1 MYSCLPSHPRSGEK
15 HVIKSRTQ
23 LTHNHRRTERMRTT
37 EQLKDSGG
45 LAAIARMLKAQQQ
58 QQTTTTA
65 NENDEE
71 CNDDDEK
78 EKRGEKRRRKEKKKH
93 KKEKEKETKKEFKRK
108 KTSSKSDDSD
118 VNDDDAEDE
127 KRRRKSKSEE
137 EKEVS
142 LESLLR
148 RVDPVVMLDKNDDEN
163 DKMLKRIRAKLK
175 CALEANV
182 LHFSKRASG
191 ITKNASVTAERAH
204 AWRQAVRGYGDEE
217 NDERGPGN
225 VDSVLNVFKAM
236 SDVLMAIVS
245 VDSKCS
251 DDDSDDES
259 EIVKKYSPFASQ
271 LRALSTKAF

>member
-1 MYSCLPSHPRSGEK
+1 
-15 HVIKSRTQ
+15 
-23 LTHNHRRTERMRTT
+23 MRTT

-58 QQTTTTA
+58 QTTTTA
-65 NENDEE
+65 ENENDEE

-78 EKRGEKRRRKEKKKH
+78 KKRGEKRRRKEKKH
-93 KKEKEKETKKEFKRK
+93 KKEKEKETKKEFKGK
-108 KTSSKSDDSD
+108 KSSKSDDSD

-127 KRRRKSKSEE
+127 KRRRKKGKSEE

-142 LESLLR
+142 LDSLLR

-245 VDSKCS
+245 VDSICS
-251 DDDSDDES
+251 DDDDSDDES

>member
-1 MYSCLPSHPRSGEK
+1 
-15 HVIKSRTQ
+15 
-23 LTHNHRRTERMRTT
+23 
-37 EQLKDSGG
+37 
-45 LAAIARMLKAQQQ
+45 
-58 QQTTTTA
+58 
-65 NENDEE
+65 
-71 CNDDDEK
+71 
-78 EKRGEKRRRKEKKKH
+78 
-93 KKEKEKETKKEFKRK
+93 
-108 KTSSKSDDSD
+108 
-118 VNDDDAEDE
+118 
-127 KRRRKSKSEE
+127 
-137 EKEVS
+137 
-142 LESLLR
+142 
-148 RVDPVVMLDKNDDEN
+148 
-163 DKMLKRIRAKLK
+163 MLKRIRAKLK

>member
-1 MYSCLPSHPRSGEK
+1 
-15 HVIKSRTQ
+15 
-23 LTHNHRRTERMRTT
+23 MRTT

-45 LAAIARMLKAQQQ
+45 LAAIARMLKAQHK
-58 QQTTTTA
+58 QQTTTA
-65 NENDEE
+65 AENENDEE

-217 NDERGPGN
+217 NDERGPVN

>member
-1 MYSCLPSHPRSGEK
+1 
-15 HVIKSRTQ
+15 
-23 LTHNHRRTERMRTT
+23 MRTT

-65 NENDEE
+65 NENENDEEE
-71 CNDDDEK
+71 CNDDEK
-78 EKRGEKRRRKEKKKH
+78 KKRGEKRRRKEKKH

-225 VDSVLNVFKAM
+225 IDSVLNVFKAM

>member
-1 MYSCLPSHPRSGEK
+1 
-15 HVIKSRTQ
+15 
-23 LTHNHRRTERMRTT
+23 
-37 EQLKDSGG
+37 
-45 LAAIARMLKAQQQ
+45 
-58 QQTTTTA
+58 
-65 NENDEE
+65 
-71 CNDDDEK
+71 
-78 EKRGEKRRRKEKKKH
+78 
-93 KKEKEKETKKEFKRK
+93 
-108 KTSSKSDDSD
+108 
-118 VNDDDAEDE
+118 
-127 KRRRKSKSEE
+127 
-137 EKEVS
+137 
-142 LESLLR
+142 
-148 RVDPVVMLDKNDDEN
+148 MLDKNDDEN

-236 SDVLMAIVS
+236 LDVLMAIVS
-245 VDSKCS
+245 VDSICS
-251 DDDSDDES
+251 DDDDSDDES

>member
-1 MYSCLPSHPRSGEK
+1 
-15 HVIKSRTQ
+15 
-23 LTHNHRRTERMRTT
+23 MRTT

-58 QQTTTTA
+58 QTTTTA
-65 NENDEE
+65 ENENDEE

-78 EKRGEKRRRKEKKKH
+78 KKRGEKRRRKEKKH
-93 KKEKEKETKKEFKRK
+93 KKEKEKETKKEFKGK
-108 KTSSKSDDSD
+108 KSSKSDDSD

-127 KRRRKSKSEE
+127 KRRRKKGNSEE

-142 LESLLR
+142 LDSLLR
-148 RVDPVVMLDKNDDEN
+148 RVDPVVMLDKKDDDN

>member
-1 MYSCLPSHPRSGEK
+1 
-15 HVIKSRTQ
+15 
-23 LTHNHRRTERMRTT
+23 MRTT

-65 NENDEE
+65 NENENDEEE

-127 KRRRKSKSEE
+127 KRRRKKGKSEE

-148 RVDPVVMLDKNDDEN
+148 RVDPAVMSDKNDDEN

-245 VDSKCS
+245 VASKCS
-251 DDDSDDES
+251 DDEARRR
-259 EIVKKYSPFASQ
+259 E
-271 LRALSTKAF
+271 

>member
-1 MYSCLPSHPRSGEK
+1 
-15 HVIKSRTQ
+15 
-23 LTHNHRRTERMRTT
+23 MRTT

-45 LAAIARMLKAQQQ
+45 LAAIARMFKAQHK
-58 QQTTTTA
+58 QQTTTA
-65 NENDEE
+65 AENENDEE

-93 KKEKEKETKKEFKRK
+93 KKEKEKETKKECKRK

-127 KRRRKSKSEE
+127 KRRRKKSKSEE

>member
-1 MYSCLPSHPRSGEK
+1 MAKSFSLEAFKFSVYLSIPIAMTVFFAMNPSNLEEIIRNRMYVVYPASAPDPPS
-15 HVIKSRTQ
+15 
-23 LTHNHRRTERMRTT
+23 
-37 EQLKDSGG
+37 
-45 LAAIARMLKAQQQ
+45 
-58 QQTTTTA
+58 
-65 NENDEE
+65 
-71 CNDDDEK
+71 
-78 EKRGEKRRRKEKKKH
+78 
-93 KKEKEKETKKEFKRK
+93 EKETKKEFKRK

-127 KRRRKSKSEE
+127 KRRRKKSKSEE

-142 LESLLR
+142 LDSLLR
-148 RVDPVVMLDKNDDEN
+148 RVDPAVMLDKNDDEN

>member
-1 MYSCLPSHPRSGEK
+1 
-15 HVIKSRTQ
+15 
-23 LTHNHRRTERMRTT
+23 MRTT

-58 QQTTTTA
+58 QTTTTA
-65 NENDEE
+65 ENENDEE

-78 EKRGEKRRRKEKKKH
+78 KKRGEKRRRKEKKH
-93 KKEKEKETKKEFKRK
+93 KKEKEKETKKEFKGK
-108 KTSSKSDDSD
+108 KSSKSDDSD

-127 KRRRKSKSEE
+127 KRRRKKGKSEE

-142 LESLLR
+142 LDSLLR
-148 RVDPVVMLDKNDDEN
+148 RVDPVVMLDKNDDDN

-175 CALEANV
+175 FALEANV

>member
-1 MYSCLPSHPRSGEK
+1 
-15 HVIKSRTQ
+15 
-23 LTHNHRRTERMRTT
+23 MRTT

-45 LAAIARMLKAQQQ
+45 LAAIARMLKAQHK

-65 NENDEE
+65 ENENDDEE

-78 EKRGEKRRRKEKKKH
+78 KKRGEKRRRKEKKH
-93 KKEKEKETKKEFKRK
+93 KKEKEKETKKEFKGK
-108 KTSSKSDDSD
+108 KSSKSDDSD

-127 KRRRKSKSEE
+127 KRRRKKGKSEE

-148 RVDPVVMLDKNDDEN
+148 RVDPVVMLDKNDDES

>member
-1 MYSCLPSHPRSGEK
+1 
-15 HVIKSRTQ
+15 
-23 LTHNHRRTERMRTT
+23 MRTT

-45 LAAIARMLKAQQQ
+45 LAAIARMLKAQHK

-65 NENDEE
+65 ENENDEE

-78 EKRGEKRRRKEKKKH
+78 KKRGEKRRRKEKKKH
-93 KKEKEKETKKEFKRK
+93 KKEKEKETNKEFKRK

-127 KRRRKSKSEE
+127 KRRRKKGKSEE
-137 EKEVS
+137 EKEEVS
-142 LESLLR
+142 LDSLLR
-148 RVDPVVMLDKNDDEN
+148 RVDPVVMLDKNDDES

>member
-1 MYSCLPSHPRSGEK
+1 
-15 HVIKSRTQ
+15 
-23 LTHNHRRTERMRTT
+23 MRTT

-58 QQTTTTA
+58 QTTTTA
-65 NENDEE
+65 ENENDEE

-78 EKRGEKRRRKEKKKH
+78 EKRGEKRRRKEKKH
-93 KKEKEKETKKEFKRK
+93 KKEKEKETKKEFKGK
-108 KTSSKSDDSD
+108 KSSKSDDSD

-127 KRRRKSKSEE
+127 KRGRKKGKSEE

-142 LESLLR
+142 LDSLLR
-148 RVDPVVMLDKNDDEN
+148 RVDPVVMLDKNDDDN

-245 VDSKCS
+245 VDSICS
-251 DDDSDDES
+251 DDDDSDDES

>member
-1 MYSCLPSHPRSGEK
+1 
-15 HVIKSRTQ
+15 
-23 LTHNHRRTERMRTT
+23 MRTT

-58 QQTTTTA
+58 QQQTTTTA
-65 NENDEE
+65 ENENENDEE
-71 CNDDDEK
+71 ECNDDEEK
-78 EKRGEKRRRKEKKKH
+78 KRGEKRRRKEKKH

-127 KRRRKSKSEE
+127 KRRRKKGKSEE

-142 LESLLR
+142 LDSLLR
-148 RVDPVVMLDKNDDEN
+148 RVDPAVMSDKNDDEN

-245 VDSKCS
+245 VDSICS
-251 DDDSDDES
+251 DDDDSDDES

>member
-1 MYSCLPSHPRSGEK
+1 
-15 HVIKSRTQ
+15 
-23 LTHNHRRTERMRTT
+23 MRTT

-65 NENDEE
+65 ENENENDEE
-71 CNDDDEK
+71 ECNDDEK
-78 EKRGEKRRRKEKKKH
+78 KKRGEKRRRKEKKH

-127 KRRRKSKSEE
+127 KRRRKKGKSEE

-142 LESLLR
+142 LDSLLR
-148 RVDPVVMLDKNDDEN
+148 RVDPAVMLDKNEDEN
-163 DKMLKRIRAKLK
+163 DKMLKRVRAKLK

-182 LHFSKRASG
+182 LNFSKRASG

>member
-1 MYSCLPSHPRSGEK
+1 
-15 HVIKSRTQ
+15 
-23 LTHNHRRTERMRTT
+23 MRTT

-45 LAAIARMLKAQQQ
+45 LAAIARMLKAQHK

-65 NENDEE
+65 ENENDEE

-142 LESLLR
+142 FDSLLR

-182 LHFSKRASG
+182 LHFSKRVSG

>member
-1 MYSCLPSHPRSGEK
+1 
-15 HVIKSRTQ
+15 
-23 LTHNHRRTERMRTT
+23 MRTT

-58 QQTTTTA
+58 QTTTTA
-65 NENDEE
+65 NENENDEEE
-71 CNDDDEK
+71 CNDDEK
-78 EKRGEKRRRKEKKKH
+78 KKRGEKRRRKEKKH

-127 KRRRKSKSEE
+127 KRRRKKSKSEE

-142 LESLLR
+142 LKSLLR

-225 VDSVLNVFKAM
+225 IDSVLNVFKAM

-245 VDSKCS
+245 VASKF
-251 DDDSDDES
+251 SDDEDEDDT

>member
-1 MYSCLPSHPRSGEK
+1 
-15 HVIKSRTQ
+15 
-23 LTHNHRRTERMRTT
+23 MRTT

-58 QQTTTTA
+58 QQQTTTTA
-65 NENDEE
+65 ENENDEE

-78 EKRGEKRRRKEKKKH
+78 KKRGEKRRRKEKKH
-93 KKEKEKETKKEFKRK
+93 KKEKEKETKKEFKGK
-108 KTSSKSDDSD
+108 KSSKSDDSD

-127 KRRRKSKSEE
+127 KRRRKKGKSEE

-142 LESLLR
+142 LDSLLR
-148 RVDPVVMLDKNDDEN
+148 RVDPVVMLDKNDDDN

>member
-1 MYSCLPSHPRSGEK
+1 M
-15 HVIKSRTQ
+15 
-23 LTHNHRRTERMRTT
+23 MRTT

-45 LAAIARMLKAQQQ
+45 LAAIARLLKVQHK
-58 QQTTTTA
+58 QQTTTA
-65 NENDEE
+65 ENEKENDEE

-78 EKRGEKRRRKEKKKH
+78 KKRGQKRRRKEKKK
-93 KKEKEKETKKEFKRK
+93 KEKEKEKETKNEFKG
-108 KTSSKSDDSD
+108 KTSSKSDDDD

-127 KRRRKSKSEE
+127 KRRRKKGKSEE

-142 LESLLR
+142 LDSLLR
-148 RVDPVVMLDKNDDEN
+148 RVDPVVMLDKNDDDN

-225 VDSVLNVFKAM
+225 IDSVLNVFKAM

-251 DDDSDDES
+251 DDDDDSDDDS

>member
-1 MYSCLPSHPRSGEK
+1 M
-15 HVIKSRTQ
+15 
-23 LTHNHRRTERMRTT
+23 MRTT

-45 LAAIARMLKAQQQ
+45 LAAIARLLKVQHK
-58 QQTTTTA
+58 QQTTTA
-65 NENDEE
+65 ENEKENDEE

-78 EKRGEKRRRKEKKKH
+78 KKRGQKRRRKEKKK
-93 KKEKEKETKKEFKRK
+93 KEKEKEKETKKEFKG
-108 KTSSKSDDSD
+108 KTSSKSDDDD
-118 VNDDDAEDE
+118 VNDDEAEDE
-127 KRRRKSKSEE
+127 KRRRKKGKSEE
-137 EKEVS
+137 EV
-142 LESLLR
+142 LLDSLLT
-148 RVDPVVMLDKNDDEN
+148 RVDPVVMLDDDDDNE
-163 DKMLKRIRAKLK
+163 KMLKRIRAKLK
-175 CALEANV
+175 FALEANV

-225 VDSVLNVFKAM
+225 IDSVLNVFKAM

-251 DDDSDDES
+251 DDDDDSDDDS
-259 EIVKKYSPFASQ
+259 EIVKKYSPFALQ

>member
-1 MYSCLPSHPRSGEK
+1 M
-15 HVIKSRTQ
+15 
-23 LTHNHRRTERMRTT
+23 MRTT

-45 LAAIARMLKAQQQ
+45 LAAIARLLKEQQQ

-65 NENDEE
+65 NAKEKDEE
-71 CNDDDEK
+71 ENDDEK
-78 EKRGEKRRRKEKKKH
+78 KKRGQKRRRKEKKK
-93 KKEKEKETKKEFKRK
+93 KEKEKEKETKKEFKG
-108 KTSSKSDDSD
+108 KTSSKSDDDD

-127 KRRRKSKSEE
+127 KRGRKKGKSEE

-142 LESLLR
+142 LDSLLR

-245 VDSKCS
+245 VDSICS
-251 DDDSDDES
+251 DDDDSDDES